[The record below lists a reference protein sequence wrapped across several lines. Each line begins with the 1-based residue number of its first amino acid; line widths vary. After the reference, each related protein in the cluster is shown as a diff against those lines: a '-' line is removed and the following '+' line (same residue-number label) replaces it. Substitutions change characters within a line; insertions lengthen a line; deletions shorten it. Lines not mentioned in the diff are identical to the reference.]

1 LQAGATL
8 SWHAVLHHSDPRTGN
23 QTVTLTDLK
32 REEPAP
38 EFFEVPD
45 GYKIVDMTPPEGAPA
60 AHSIN
65 R

>member
-1 LQAGATL
+1 
-8 SWHAVLHHSDPRTGN
+8 VLHHSDPRTGN